1 MATSKVEGPDFGAN
15 KCPDCGAI
23 MKPVSLGDPH
33 DPSASVFE
41 CPKCKLRLDAAP
53 GKPLS
58 PSS

>member
-1 MATSKVEGPDFGAN
+1 MAKSKVEPPEFGEN

-41 CPKCKLRLDAAP
+41 CPRCKLRLDTAP
-53 GKPLS
+53 GKP
-58 PSS
+58 SSAAS